1 MEKLPMLS
9 IVKTFFDNHLE
20 PKEADGEQIL
30 KASELAG
37 AALMVELIQTDSY
50 LDARESEA
58 FLMVL
63 KDTFDLSDEE
73 MNEIKQLA
81 EAQARDATSLY
92 EFTRLINDGFNY
104 SQKVKLIDNLWRIAF
119 ADEKLDKY
127 EESLIRQIADLIYVS
142 HADFIQSKMQH
153 K

>member
-1 MEKLPMLS
+1 MLS